1 MTLRLCAALA
11 LTLTASAQQ
20 RPKLLAIF
28 AHPDDETTVGPLL
41 AHYVPQADVYLA
53 IATNGDKGVQKFAG
67 IPAGPPL
74 AEARAKEAA
83 CACEKLGINPP
94 ILIGFP
100 DGELGTRSI
109 LSDLVPKIAKLIH
122 DMRPDAIVTWGPDG
136 GYGHPDHRLVS
147 ALVSQVV
154 AEGGV
159 TPLLY
164 YVAVAKSRMTPEIAK
179 GLSFLAPFSP
189 TADEYINA
197 RVPYSPADSSKAKE
211 ALHCHKSQFESQSMD
226 QLHAINEQ
234 MNQGTVFLRQWNGG
248 PAKTDLFH
256 RK

>member
-1 MTLRLCAALA
+1 
-11 LTLTASAQQ
+11 
-20 RPKLLAIF
+20 
-28 AHPDDETTVGPLL
+28 
-41 AHYVPQADVYLA
+41 
-53 IATNGDKGVQKFAG
+53 
-67 IPAGPPL
+67 
-74 AEARAKEAA
+74 
-83 CACEKLGINPP
+83 
-94 ILIGFP
+94 
-100 DGELGTRSI
+100 

-122 DMRPDAIVTWGPDG
+122 DLRPDAIVTWGPDG

-164 YVAVAKSRMTPEIAK
+164 YVAVAKSRMTPDVAK

-189 TADEYINA
+189 TADEDIQL
-197 RVPYSPADSSKAKE
+197 RVPYSPSDSSKAKE

-226 QLHAINEQ
+226 QLQAINEK
-234 MNQGTVFLRQWNGG
+234 MNQGTIFLRRWNGG
-248 PAKTDLFH
+248 PVSNDVFY